1 MTVKSIDFTKKELV
15 IFGVKAVILA
25 VALAGH
31 FFLVQAKVETLI
43 EKMGRMEA
51 AYQEVI
57 EEQHQEK
64 IISEAV
70 RARYIAQIEG
80 NTRRVEVLEV
90 QVQDLRETNREILTI
105 LRGRGRGQ

>member
-31 FFLVQAKVETLI
+31 FFLVQAKVEVLV
-43 EKMGRMEA
+43 EKMDRMEG
-51 AYQEVI
+51 AYQKI
-57 EEQHQEK
+57 IDEQHQEK
-64 IISEAV
+64 ILAEAV
-70 RARYIAQIEG
+70 RSRYIAQIEQ
-80 NTRRVEVLEV
+80 NTKRIEFLEI